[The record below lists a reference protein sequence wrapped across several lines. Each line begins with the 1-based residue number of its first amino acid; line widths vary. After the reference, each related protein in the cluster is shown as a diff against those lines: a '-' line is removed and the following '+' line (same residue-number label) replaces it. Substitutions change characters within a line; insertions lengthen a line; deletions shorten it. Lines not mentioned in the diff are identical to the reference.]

1 MSIILAGKTTPE
13 YVNLT
18 KAVHNG
24 FRHLELALEQRHLNN
39 IEITK
44 ENIRTAI
51 EELKKTNKTFE
62 IISIHTPH
70 INKNETEYLK
80 KTQDLAK
87 EYNAYTIFHS
97 TNLTIEDTIEL
108 AKTIEQD
115 HLLIENKTTMDLKSI
130 VHNILP
136 YHDLVLDIAHLYRT
150 SQNIYNDLEIL
161 ISTYKNKIK
170 LIHMNDSTKQ
180 KDGLPIGDGDI
191 DFHTIINILKK
202 TAYTEPMIIET
213 PQSSQPE
220 SRQKIQKLIEIDQ
233 K

>member
-1 MSIILAGKTTPE
+1 MKVTKMILAGKTTPE

-24 FRHLELALEQRHLNN
+24 FRHLELSLEQKHLNN

-44 ENIRTAI
+44 ENIQTATDN
-51 EELKKTNKTFE
+51 LKKTNKTFE

-70 INKNETEYLK
+70 INKDETEYLK

-97 TNLTIEDTIEL
+97 TNLTIEETIEL
-108 AKTIEQD
+108 AKTMDQN
-115 HLLIENKTTMDLKSI
+115 HLLIENKTTMDIKSI
-130 VHNILP
+130 VHNILSH
-136 YHDLVLDIAHLYRT
+136 HDMVLDIAHLYRA

-191 DFHTIINILKK
+191 DLPTIINILKK
-202 TAYTEPMIIET
+202 TAYAEPMIIET
-213 PQSSQPE
+213 PTSTQAE
-220 SRQKIQKLIEIDQ
+220 SKQKIMKYYT
-233 K
+233 

>member
-1 MSIILAGKTTPE
+1 MTLILAGKTTPE

-24 FRHLELALEQRHLNN
+24 FRHMELALDKRHLNN
-39 IEITK
+39 LEITK
-44 ENIRTAI
+44 ENIQTAI
-51 EELKKTNKTFE
+51 DELKKTNKTFE

-70 INKNETEYLK
+70 INKDETEYLK

-87 EYNAYTIFHS
+87 KYNAYTIFHS
-97 TNLTIEDTIEL
+97 TNLTIEYTIER
-108 AKTIEQD
+108 AKTMDSD

-136 YHDLVLDIAHLYRT
+136 YHVMVLDIAHLYRA

-170 LIHMNDSTKQ
+170 LINMNDSTKQ

-191 DFHTIINILKK
+191 DFPTIISILKK

-213 PQSSQPE
+213 PPSSQAE
-220 SRQKIQKLIEIDQ
+220 SRQKIMKYM
-233 K
+233 